1 MLLIAVEVFYS
12 MKWLK
17 RLLLLAPVLGLW
29 ACPRY
34 TELPET
40 SYTPVLM
47 ERSVLETAI
56 RWMPPRDLGVP
67 AKIYW
72 LPPYLLISEQY
83 KGVHIFNNSD
93 PANPEAIGFVRVDGC
108 VDMAIVNGLLAVDN
122 AVDLVLID
130 LTSQP
135 GTAIVKNR
143 QREVFPEITPPD
155 NGRMPFPFQ
164 KANRPPNTVIVAW
177 EKGGDQ

>member
-1 MLLIAVEVFYS
+1 

-47 ERSVLETAI
+47 ERAVLETAI
-56 RWMPPRDLGVP
+56 RWMPPRPLGVP